1 MTAALRRRL
10 AGLSFRRR
18 LIVLSTAAVALA
30 IAVAAAAT
38 YVIVRAQLR
47 ESVDSSL
54 RSFAGD
60 VVTERAPVSGDVE
73 PRPERQPLAG
83 EAPSPFIVPAP
94 DDEPQLTVVL
104 PSNPLGIQAGY
115 AQIVDVDGKL
125 TRPPGRPVELPV
137 TAAVRAVAAGTRP
150 AYLYDTELGGEH
162 LRVYAHPI
170 GAGRA
175 MQAAQ
180 SLEAVDGA
188 LSRLALVL
196 LGVTGAGIVG
206 STLLGRAVA
215 RRAAQPVQ
223 ELTAGAEYVTATQD
237 LRRRVTAPGNDELA
251 RLARS
256 FNTMLEAL
264 AQSRQA
270 QRQLVADASHE
281 LRTPLTTVLA
291 NVEMLGRADALPE
304 AEREQMRHDL
314 VSQLHELNHLVGDL
328 VELAR
333 EEQSEEELQDF
344 DLGELVA
351 ECVERVRA
359 QARDVH
365 FVAELD
371 FAPVRGA
378 RGRVGRAIVN
388 LLDNARKYSPPGG
401 EVHVTVRGRE
411 VVVSDQ
417 GPGIAPADRAHVFDR
432 FYRAAESRALPGS
445 GLGLAIVRQ
454 VAESHGGR
462 AWATDAPGGG
472 AELHLE
478 LGPLDS

>member
-1 MTAALRRRL
+1 
-10 AGLSFRRR
+10 
-18 LIVLSTAAVALA
+18 
-30 IAVAAAAT
+30 
-38 YVIVRAQLR
+38 
-47 ESVDSSL
+47 
-54 RSFAGD
+54 
-60 VVTERAPVSGDVE
+60 
-73 PRPERQPLAG
+73 
-83 EAPSPFIVPAP
+83 
-94 DDEPQLTVVL
+94 
-104 PSNPLGIQAGY
+104 
-115 AQIVDVDGKL
+115 
-125 TRPPGRPVELPV
+125 
-137 TAAVRAVAAGTRP
+137 
-150 AYLYDTELGGEH
+150 
-162 LRVYAHPI
+162 
-170 GAGRA
+170 

-180 SLEAVDGA
+180 SLEPVDGA

-196 LGVTGAGIVG
+196 VGVTGAGIVG
-206 STLLGRAVA
+206 SVLLGRAVA

-237 LRRRVTAPGNDELA
+237 LRRRVTAPGDDELA

-388 LLDNARKYSPPGG
+388 LLDNARKFSPHGG

-411 VVVSDQ
+411 VVVRDE

>member
-1 MTAALRRRL
+1 MTATLRGRL
-10 AGLSFRRR
+10 AALSFRRR
-18 LIVLSTAAVALA
+18 LIVLSTVAVVLA

-47 ESVDSSL
+47 EGVDSSL
-54 RSFAGD
+54 RAFSGD
-60 VVTERAPVSGDVE
+60 VVTERARIPGDVE
-73 PRPERQPLAG
+73 RRPQRRPLPG
-83 EAPSPFIVPAP
+83 EVGSPFLGPAP
-94 DDEPQLTVVL
+94 GDEPQLTVVL
-104 PSNPLGIQAGY
+104 PSDPLGIQAGY
-115 AQIVDVDGKL
+115 AQIVDVDGEL
-125 TRPPGRPVELPV
+125 VRPPGQPVELPV
-137 TAAVRAVAAGTRP
+137 TGAVRAVAAGTRP
-150 AYLYDTELGGEH
+150 ALLYDTELDGEH
-162 LRVYAHPI
+162 VRVYADPI
-170 GAGRA
+170 GGGRA

-180 SLEAVDGA
+180 SLEPVDGA
-188 LSRLALVL
+188 LSRLAVAL
-196 LGVTGAGIVG
+196 LGGTLAGIVG
-206 STLLGRAVA
+206 SLLLGRAVA
-215 RRAAQPVQ
+215 RRAAQPVR
-223 ELTAGAEYVTATQD
+223 ELTAGVEYVTATQD
-237 LRRRVTAPGNDELA
+237 LRRRVTAPGDDELA

-264 AQSRQA
+264 ARSRQA

-291 NVEMLGRADALPE
+291 NVEMLGRTDALPE
-304 AEREQMRHDL
+304 EEREQMRRDL
-314 VSQLHELNHLVGDL
+314 VSQLHELSHLVGDL

-333 EEQSEEELQDF
+333 EEQPEEELEDF

-359 QARDVH
+359 HARDVRLL
-365 FVAELD
+365 AELD

-411 VVVSDQ
+411 VVVRDQ
-417 GPGIAPADRAHVFDR
+417 GPGIAPDDRAHVFDR
-432 FYRAAESRALPGS
+432 FYRAAASRALPGS

-472 AELHLE
+472 AEVHLE
-478 LGPLDS
+478 LGPPDS